1 MSYNYLSA
9 LQARGAIPPFVVLVS
24 LIGVKGLP
32 YSFAMERGIFED
44 EAGILD
50 RDQFH
55 FSEVIIEDVPDDAYE
70 YARLIRPLLDQ
81 TANAAGRATSP
92 SFDAQGRFRVRI

>member
-1 MSYNYLSA
+1 
-9 LQARGAIPPFVVLVS
+9 VS
-24 LIGVKGLP
+24 LIGVKGVP
-32 YSFAMERGIFED
+32 YSFAMAGSLFED
-44 EAGILD
+44 EAGVLD

-55 FSEVIIEDVPDDAYE
+55 FSEMVIEDVPEDPYE

-92 SFDAQGRFRVRI
+92 SFDPDGRFRVRI